1 MSRRYFG
8 MIHANSTP
16 VPNCLFDSILPT
28 LKPAELKILLII
40 IRQTYGWIDPRFP
53 KKRKQFDWISQS
65 QFQHKTG
72 LSRKAV
78 STGLASL
85 IGRKLVHVYDAC
97 GLAVEGSGKGRKFYA
112 FACFNEQ
119 NLPKNRVKNA
129 PQTGNFLPS
138 TKEIIT
144 KTNTE
149 KFKKE
154 LEMAGGFRQLMA
166 QKGIIRMDGREVV
179 MLDPKRYQYWE
190 EVERKIR

>member
-1 MSRRYFG
+1 VSRRYFG
-8 MIHANSTP
+8 MIHPNSTP
-16 VPNCLFDSILPT
+16 VPNCLFDEILPT

-53 KKRKQFDWISQS
+53 KKRKQSDWISQS
-65 QFQHKTG
+65 QFQRKTG

-78 STGLASL
+78 STALASL
-85 IGRKLVHVYDAC
+85 IGRKLVRVYDAC
-97 GLAVEGSGKGRKFYA
+97 GLAVDGSGKGRKFYA
-112 FACFNEQ
+112 FACPNEQ
-119 NLPKNRVKNA
+119 NSPKNRVKNV

-149 KFKKE
+149 KFQKE

-166 QKGIIRMDGREVV
+166 QKGIIRLTGNEVV
-179 MLDPKRYQYWE
+179 ILDTKGYQYWR
-190 EVERKIR
+190 EVEKQLS

>member
-1 MSRRYFG
+1 
-8 MIHANSTP
+8 MIHPNSTP
-16 VPNCLFDSILPT
+16 VPNCLFDEILPT

-53 KKRKQFDWISQS
+53 KKRKQSDWISQS

-78 STGLASL
+78 STALASL
-85 IGRKLVHVYDAC
+85 IGRKLVRVYDAH
-97 GLAVEGSGKGRKFYA
+97 GLPVDGSGKGRKFYA

-119 NLPKNRVKNA
+119 NSPKNRVKNA

-149 KFKKE
+149 KFQKE

-166 QKGIIRMDGREVV
+166 QKGIIRMTDNEVV
-179 MLDPKRYQYWE
+179 ILDTKGYQYWR
-190 EVERKIR
+190 EVEKQLS